1 MKFSVKVAIL
11 AIVGFMLTTARGSG
25 LNDKLALDLQ
35 AAEQSILASLV
46 FEASTGSKY
55 LCATNPYACRGVD
68 PAELGLAL
76 IGGSRSELAPK
87 TLVDLVRFRLDA
99 GLAEDFHCYVS
110 FHGKDLDPWIK
121 SANAKGLSEQC
132 QAELAK
138 FKKRSRAVYD
148 AGPDLICRTPDE
160 IAVALREVKKVAMSG
175 PGCDE

>member
-1 MKFSVKVAIL
+1 MRVATL
-11 AIVGFMLTTARGSG
+11 AVACLMLNVARGSG
-25 LNDKLALDLQ
+25 LDEKLALDLQ

-87 TLVDLVRFRLDA
+87 TLVNLVRFRLDA
-99 GLAEDFHCYVS
+99 GLAEDFQCYVS
-110 FHGKDLDPWIK
+110 FHGKDLDPWIQ
-121 SANAKGLSEQC
+121 SANTKKLSEQC
-132 QAELAK
+132 HAELAK
-138 FKKRSRAVYD
+138 FEKRSRALYD

-160 IAVALREVKKVAMSG
+160 IAFALREVKKVARSG
-175 PGCDE
+175 SGCDE